1 MQHVP
6 VDDDA
11 GTDTGSHGNEYGT
24 VTFFGG
30 TLPHLS
36 IHIAGTVAVD
46 VYLDARRRYTAQLLI
61 EGVVVPARY
70 VGGPYPV
77 GLGVNDTGDADTYS
91 VDVYTASACY
101 GKKFGED
108 IRGELAHFVT
118 GSSFQEPF
126 AVKHH
131 ASVRK
136 ENGAGYFCAAY
147 VQCDCCH
154 GVIVFIG

>member
-1 MQHVP
+1 MSLAP
-6 VDDDA
+6 CNTCPSNDDA

-91 VDVYTASACY
+91 VDCIRLLRATVRSLARISAASLPTSC
-101 GKKFGED
+101 
-108 IRGELAHFVT
+108 
-118 GSSFQEPF
+118 PF
-126 AVKHH
+126 FLSGAVC
-131 ASVRK
+131 
-136 ENGAGYFCAAY
+136 G
-147 VQCDCCH
+147 
-154 GVIVFIG
+154 